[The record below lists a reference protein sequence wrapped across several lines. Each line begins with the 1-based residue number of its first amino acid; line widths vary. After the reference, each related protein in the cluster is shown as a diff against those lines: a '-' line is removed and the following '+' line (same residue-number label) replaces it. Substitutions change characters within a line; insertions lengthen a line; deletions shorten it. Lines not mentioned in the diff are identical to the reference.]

1 MIRFFFLV
9 LCCFFVLNV
18 HAQKEKNKDIDYDE
32 LFSELDAFLDSLTAP
47 RNMFI
52 VNVGVSTG
60 FFNYHNQSSTQ
71 LITNNKLVI
80 SPSAGYF
87 HKSGLGLT
95 AGATAIKYGDGLNP
109 FQYFLSPSLDY
120 HGGSDFFTGISF
132 IRYFTKESLPFYT
145 TPIDNELSTYFTYN
159 NWWVKPTVSASYG
172 WGSRSELQQREE
184 QLKKLR
190 SKKRQGN
197 PTTVINTIETVS
209 DISLATSVRHD
220 FYWLNVITE
229 RDFFR
234 VTPQLTLTSGTQ
246 NFGFNQTTSTYNS
259 NINKNKSSNGLFTS
273 ENVQLDDKVNFQ
285 PLSLAALLKTEF
297 SVGKVYLQ
305 PQVMF
310 DYYFPALDNKLSKI
324 FSVNAG
330 VHF

>member
-1 MIRFFFLV
+1 MIRFCFLA
-9 LCCFFVLNV
+9 LFCFLVLNV

-52 VNVGVSTG
+52 VNVGLSSG
-60 FFNYHNQSSTQ
+60 FFNYQNQSSAQ
-71 LITNNKLVI
+71 LTTNNKLVI

-95 AGATAIKYGDGLNP
+95 AGATAINYGGGLNP
-109 FQYFLSPSLDY
+109 FQYFLSPSFDY
-120 HGGSDFFTGISF
+120 QRGSDFFTGISF
-132 IRYFTKESLPFYT
+132 TRYFTKDSLPFYT
-145 TPIDNELSTYFTYN
+145 TPINNEFSTYFTYN

-184 QLKKLR
+184 QVKKLR

-197 PTTVINTIETVS
+197 PTTIFNTIENVS
-209 DISLATSVRHD
+209 DFSLATSVRHD

-229 RDFFR
+229 NDFFR
-234 VTPQLTLTSGTQ
+234 VTPQLTFTSGTQ
-246 NFGFNQTTSTYNS
+246 NFGFNQTTSNYS
-259 NINKNKSSNGLFTS
+259 SANKNKGSNGLFTS

-310 DYYFPALDNKLSKI
+310 DYYFPASENKLSKI

-330 VHF
+330 VYF